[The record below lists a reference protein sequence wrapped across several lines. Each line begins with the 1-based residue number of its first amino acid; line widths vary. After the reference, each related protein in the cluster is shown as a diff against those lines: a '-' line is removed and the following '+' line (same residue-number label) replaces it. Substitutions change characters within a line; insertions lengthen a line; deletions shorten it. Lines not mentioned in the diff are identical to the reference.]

1 MRTRHFSF
9 QLEEIIPGTFL
20 AQGALG
26 GILAAVVYTAAMC
39 LWNEYTKLIDALF
52 ICAFLSFPTT
62 IAGAIKSIIMWA
74 PYGLTRCRLRAITRV
89 VVTCIITSLLALNA
103 ALLAGYQRQEDL
115 AAWTLTCL
123 LAGLPTAMLVGS
135 RVKPWNLF
143 TFGTLAGVRRRSVWG
158 TLGTLPL
165 RWMSL
170 LALVVWCLYFA
181 CHISEQT
188 ERLYFSLAF
197 VAVATYLALTV
208 YLTLRSP
215 DNVLLVAAAVVAN
228 VPLIAI
234 GYFGLV
240 VHKFNPA
247 VGDEAFYISVLCGS
261 FVAAWVVF
269 LAARLTLPAQPIP
282 QGLPGNNFLA
292 QIERRDHDCLGS
304 RFVEWQQRVA

>member
-9 QLEEIIPGTFL
+9 QLEETIPGTFL
-20 AQGALG
+20 VQGALG
-26 GILAAVVYTAAMC
+26 GMLAAVVYTAALC
-39 LWNEYTKLIDALF
+39 LWSEYSKLIDALV

-74 PYGLTRCRLRAITRV
+74 PYRLTRLRLRAITRV
-89 VVTCIITSLLALNA
+89 VVTCIITSLLAFNA
-103 ALLAGYQRQEDL
+103 ALLAGHQRQEDL

-170 LALVVWCLYFA
+170 FALVVWCLYFA
-181 CHISEQT
+181 CHIAAQT

-197 VAVATYLALTV
+197 VAVATYLALTL

-215 DNVLLVAAAVVAN
+215 DKVLLGAAAVVAN

-247 VGDEAFYISVLCGS
+247 VGDEAVYISVLCAA

-269 LAARLTLPAQPIP
+269 LAARLTMTAEVIP
-282 QGLPGNNFLA
+282 QEILSYSLLTRRE
-292 QIERRDHDCLGS
+292 QRDHDCLGS
-304 RFVEWQQRVA
+304 RFAEWQRVA